1 MLRNF
6 LIAIGISSAICAAVF
21 IPDWGEDPRE
31 IAIGEWKEAG
41 PRGMRAEVNE
51 VGIRWQG
58 YGRHGKLT
66 YEWLQTEEEPYR
78 VRIRKG
84 QTIVDANVT
93 FNGKDEAVLEPEI
106 FDKLPDIARSYIRDL
121 NKRNKR
127 PETEIVLVF
136 RRVEPKES
144 D

>member
-6 LIAIGISSAICAAVF
+6 LIALGISSAICATIF
-21 IPDWGEDPRE
+21 IPDWGEDPQQL
-31 IAIGEWKEAG
+31 AIGEWKEAS
-41 PRGMRAEVNE
+41 PRGMMAEVSDTT
-51 VGIRWQG
+51 IQWQG

-66 YEWLQTEEEPYR
+66 YEWVQTENEPYR
-78 VRIRKG
+78 VRIKKG
-84 QTIVDANVT
+84 QNLIEANVT
-93 FNGKDEAVLEPEI
+93 FNGKDEATLEPEI

-121 NKRNKR
+121 NKRNNR

-136 RRVEPKES
+136 RRVEAKES

>member
-1 MLRNF
+1 MSRNF
-6 LIAIGISSAICAAVF
+6 FIALGISSAICAAIF
-21 IPDWGEDPRE
+21 IPDWGEDPRKL
-31 IAIGEWKEAG
+31 APGEWKEAS
-41 PRGMRAEVNE
+41 PRGMGAEVDE
-51 VGIRWQG
+51 TTIKWQG
-58 YGRHGKLT
+58 YGRHGKFT
-66 YEWLQTEEEPYR
+66 YEWLQTEKEPYR

-84 QTIVDANVT
+84 QTIVDADVT
-93 FNGKDEAVLEPEI
+93 FNGKDEAVLAPDV

-121 NKRNKR
+121 NKRNNR